1 MTKNNPLSVE
11 KLEKK
16 VRYKNVTV
24 IPIENEKFPSMV
36 QIDKAPAKLKEI
48 KGKKFISP
56 QKAQIAIE
64 LAHSE
69 ALIKKGARRVKAEL
83 DSVGILVEPSAW

>member
-1 MTKNNPLSVE
+1 MNNPLSVE

-24 IPIENEKFPSMV
+24 IPVGSEKFPTMV
-36 QIDKAPAKLKEI
+36 QIDKVPTKLKEI

-69 ALIKKGARRVKAEL
+69 ALIKKGAGRVKAEL

>member
-1 MTKNNPLSVE
+1 MNNPLSVE

-24 IPIENEKFPSMV
+24 IPVENEKFPTMV

-69 ALIKKGARRVKAEL
+69 VLIKKGARRVKSEL

>member
-1 MTKNNPLSVE
+1 MNNPLSVE

-24 IPIENEKFPSMV
+24 IPVGSEKFPTMV
-36 QIDKAPAKLKEI
+36 QIDKVPAKLKEI